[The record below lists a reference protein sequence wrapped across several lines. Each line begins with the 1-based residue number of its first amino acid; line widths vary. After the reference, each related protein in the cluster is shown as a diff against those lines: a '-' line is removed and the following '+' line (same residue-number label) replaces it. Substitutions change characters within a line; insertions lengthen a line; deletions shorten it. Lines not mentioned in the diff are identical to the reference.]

1 MSWRP
6 ALGDQQ
12 NLVEA
17 QTILQGTYRGFA
29 SNTAR
34 DSRDRR
40 APFSTAWDTS
50 SLHATSQHENT
61 HKGTSIARGERARVW
76 PPLRINSTMVRIS
89 FCRAVYRYNG
99 CRREANRE
107 KRRSR
112 DARGSGID
120 SRRGSTKLILGRLA
134 LGVLA

>member
-40 APFSTAWDTS
+40 APFSTAW
-50 SLHATSQHENT
+50 
-61 HKGTSIARGERARVW
+61 GTSPAASWTPDKNNPV
-76 PPLRINSTMVRIS
+76 P
-89 FCRAVYRYNG
+89 
-99 CRREANRE
+99 
-107 KRRSR
+107 SR
-112 DARGSGID
+112 MGGTSKQVGF
-120 SRRGSTKLILGRLA
+120 L
-134 LGVLA
+134 V